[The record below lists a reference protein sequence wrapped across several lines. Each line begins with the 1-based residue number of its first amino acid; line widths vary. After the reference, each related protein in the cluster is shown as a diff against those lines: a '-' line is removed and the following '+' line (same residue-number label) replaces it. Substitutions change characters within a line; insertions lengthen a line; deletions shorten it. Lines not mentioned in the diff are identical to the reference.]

1 MAVVNLIG
9 LLSSILTIQLV
20 CCLRFHLLPEVPQ
33 DEFFYALCI
42 MYTNMTVTSSQLGG
56 CHEFSAERH

>member
-1 MAVVNLIG
+1 MAVVNLMSFIIYPYNAI
-9 LLSSILTIQLV
+9 S
-20 CCLRFHLLPEVPQ
+20 LLPEVPQ
-33 DEFFYALCI
+33 DEFFYPLCI